1 MFRKLSKEF
10 DCLFDYDNDKTLNK
24 ILIDKIK
31 RLCES
36 NIMIDDI
43 SRRIDT
49 LKTFK
54 QFTICKEYY
63 KSKKI
68 RQGFNLLFLEYE
80 RNRIFLNYIKD
91 TEEFKPVEKYY
102 IPNDPEIEDYSKEI
116 ELFGKKYLIINTFD
130 SFIKYSEL
138 NELPLSKDNN
148 SDFFYYL
155 GRALNYDNK
164 LIENG
169 TINSIE
175 YLWFIY
181 KYIVIDDVILIID
194 YDCLADL

>member
-1 MFRKLSKEF
+1 MYNNEEV
-10 DCLFDYDNDKTLNK
+10 FDYDNDNTLNK
-24 ILIDKIK
+24 ILINKIK
-31 RLCES
+31 RLCEF

-43 SRRIDT
+43 SKRIDT

-68 RQGFNLLFLEYE
+68 KQGFNLLFLDYE

-91 TEEFKPVEKYY
+91 TEQFTPVEKYY
-102 IPNDPEIEDYSKEI
+102 ITNDPEIEDYSGEI
-116 ELFGKKYLIINTFD
+116 ELFGKNYLIINTFD

-138 NELPLSKDNN
+138 NGRKLSRKNN
-148 SDFFYYL
+148 IDFFTYL
-155 GRALNYDNK
+155 GSALHNDNK

-175 YLWFIY
+175 YQKHIY
-181 KYIVIDDVILIID
+181 KYIVMDHVILIID
-194 YDCLADL
+194 YDWIADS